1 MRVSF
6 VKYVSPQWKL
16 EEDDSVQVNLVKLI
30 FHFTICI
37 FNLIADFC
45 LRAAAYSLL
54 ILRGQIYKNPSHEPS
69 AFPDTPLRQVVPPN
83 WYVATMT
90 KVKRENRKLFSKVSI
105 VLIIALP
112 LHFPQFLC
120 PIQPGA
126 AMAVAAGNWGRQ
138 GGVAV
143 VEPESRHNTSSNTI
157 RSSLKCILSFCCES
171 DDAEVG

>member
-1 MRVSF
+1 MKAWWRWFGSGESRKIDFSLHHLHIQFDCGFLPPGSRVLSAYP
-6 VKYVSPQWKL
+6 KRP
-16 EEDDSVQVNLVKLI
+16 NLQKSI
-30 FHFTICI
+30 PRT
-37 FNLIADFC
+37 
-45 LRAAAYSLL
+45 LRIS
-54 ILRGQIYKNPSHEPS
+54 
-69 AFPDTPLRQVVPPN
+69 RQVVPPN

-112 LHFPQFLC
+112 LHFPHFLC
-120 PIQPGA
+120 PIQLGA
-126 AMAVAAGNWGRQ
+126 AMAVAAGNWGRR